1 MKAAVMRAP
10 NAPLSIEEVTISK
23 PGPREV
29 LVRLGAVGVCHSDVH
44 FWDGAFPTE
53 MPVIL
58 GHESAGVVEQVG
70 SMVSAV
76 KPGDHVVSILSPFCG
91 TCEFCLTGHMSVCH
105 TVNGEQFRRAPTE
118 APRLSIGKEKVNQ
131 FLNLS
136 SFAEQILVHENTLCV
151 IDKEMPMD
159 RACLIGCGVITG
171 VGSVFHAAKVE
182 PGSTVAVLGCGG
194 VGLSTI
200 NGAAIAGASR
210 IIAVDLS
217 DEKLAMAKKFGA
229 TDFVNPKN
237 GDPIEQVKE
246 LTNGGVHYAF
256 ECVGLKQT
264 AEQGYMM
271 MRPRGV
277 MTVIGMIPPGVNIE
291 IPGIEL
297 LVTEK
302 RLQGAVMGSN
312 RFRIDFPR
320 LITLYK
326 QGRLHLDDLVS
337 DRIGLDGLTGALQ
350 NLKDNKGSVA
360 RQVVMF
366 DT

>member
-10 NAPLSIEEVTISK
+10 NAPLSIEEVSVSK

-29 LVRLGAVGVCHSDVH
+29 LVRLKAVGVCHSDVH
-44 FWDGAFPTE
+44 FWTGDFPAE
-53 MPVIL
+53 LPVIL
-58 GHESAGVVEQVG
+58 GHESAGVVEEVG

-76 KPGDHVVSILSPFCG
+76 KPGDHVISILSPFCG
-91 TCEFCLTGHMSVCH
+91 TCEYCLTGHMSVCH
-105 TVNGEQFRRAPTE
+105 TVNRDHFQRAPTE
-118 APRLSIGKEKVNQ
+118 APRLAIGKEKVGQ

-136 SFAEQILVHENTLCV
+136 SFAEQILVHENTLCP
-151 IDKEMPMD
+151 IDRDMPLD

-171 VGSVFHAAKVE
+171 VGSVFHAAGVE

-194 VGLSTI
+194 VGLAAI

-217 DEKLAMAKKFGA
+217 DEKLQMAVRFGA
-229 TDFVNPKN
+229 TDTVNPGKVN
-237 GDPIEQVKE
+237 AIDAVKE
-246 LTNGGVHYAF
+246 LTRGGVHYSF

-264 AEQGYMM
+264 AEQAYHML
-271 MRPRGV
+271 RPRGV
-277 MTVIGMIPPGVNIE
+277 ATVIGMIKPGVMIE
-291 IPGIEL
+291 VPGIEL

-320 LITLYK
+320 LIELYR
-326 QGRLHLDDLVS
+326 QGRLHLDDLIS
-337 DRIGLDGLTGALQ
+337 DRIGLDGITGAMEK
-350 NLKDNKGSVA
+350 LKQGQGSVA
-360 RQVVMF
+360 RQVVVF
-366 DT
+366 N

>member
-10 NAPLSIEEVTISK
+10 RAPLSIEEVSVSK

-29 LVRLGAVGVCHSDVH
+29 LVRLKAVGVCHSDVH
-44 FWDGAFPTE
+44 FWTGDFPAE

-70 SMVSAV
+70 SMVSAC
-76 KPGDHVVSILSPFCG
+76 KPGDHVISILSPFCG
-91 TCEFCLTGHMSVCH
+91 TCEYCLTGHMSICH
-105 TVNGEQFRRAPTE
+105 TVNGEQFKRTPTE
-118 APRLSIGKEKVNQ
+118 APRLAIGKEKVSQ

-151 IDKEMPMD
+151 IDKDMPMD

-171 VGSVFHAAKVE
+171 VGSVFHAAAVE
-182 PGSTVAVLGCGG
+182 PGSTVAVVGCGG
-194 VGLSTI
+194 VGLAAI

-217 DEKLAMAKKFGA
+217 DEKLQLAVRFGA
-229 TDFVNPKN
+229 TDVINPGKVNAV
-237 GDPIEQVKE
+237 EYVKD
-246 LTNGGVHYAF
+246 LTKGGVHYSF

-264 AEQGYMM
+264 AEQAYHML
-271 MRPRGV
+271 RPRGIC
-277 MTVIGMIPPGVNIE
+277 TVIGMIAPGTNIE

-312 RFRIDFPR
+312 RFRVDFPR
-320 LITLYK
+320 LIALYK
-326 QGRLHLDDLVS
+326 QGKLHLDDLIS
-337 DRIGLDGLTGALQ
+337 DRIGLEGITAAMQ

-360 RQVVMF
+360 RQVVVF
-366 DT
+366 K

>member
-1 MKAAVMRAP
+1 MMKAAVMRAP
-10 NAPLSIEEVTISK
+10 NAPLSIEDVTVSK

-29 LVRLGAVGVCHSDVH
+29 LVRLKAVGVCHSDVH
-44 FWDGAFPTE
+44 FWTGDFPAE
-53 MPVIL
+53 LPVIL

-76 KPGDHVVSILSPFCG
+76 KPGDHVISILSPFCG
-91 TCEFCLTGHMSVCH
+91 SCEYCLTGHMSVCH
-105 TVNGEQFRRAPTE
+105 TVNGDQFKRSPSE
-118 APRLSIGKEKVNQ
+118 LPRLAIGSERVSQ

-136 SFAEQILVHENTLCV
+136 SFAEQILVHENTLCP
-151 IDKEMPMD
+151 IDRDMPLD

-171 VGSVFHAAKVE
+171 VGSVFHAAQVE
-182 PGSTVAVLGCGG
+182 PGSTVAIIGCGG
-194 VGLSTI
+194 VGLAAI

-217 DEKLAMAKKFGA
+217 DEKLQLATRFGA
-229 TDFVNPKN
+229 TDTVNPSKV
-237 GDPIEQVKE
+237 DAVAAVREI
-246 LTNGGVHYAF
+246 TRGGVHYSF

-264 AEQGYMM
+264 AEQAYHML
-271 MRPRGV
+271 RPRGLA
-277 MTVIGMIPPGVNIE
+277 TLIGMIAPGINIE
-291 IPGIEL
+291 VPGIEL

-320 LITLYK
+320 LVDLYR
-326 QGRLHLDDLVS
+326 QGRLHLDDLIS
-337 DRIGLDGLTGALQ
+337 ERISLADITRAMQ

-360 RQVVMF
+360 RQVVVF
-366 DT
+366 A